1 MRSEKWE
8 GMRLLKKYDIDISK
22 LNLGKYDFSYQIDDE
37 FFELFE
43 YSLIKQGKLSV
54 DLEVDKKTSFISLG
68 FQFRGSIKLL
78 CDRSLDTFDFD
89 FKTENEIILKFGDE
103 AIELSDDVEI
113 IPFNTQQVNV
123 AKYMYE
129 FISVALPMKKLHPRY
144 NEEIDED
151 QIIYSSNE
159 DEEEDKSEVDP
170 RWIELKKLKNKD

>member
-43 YSLIKQGKLSV
+43 YSLIKQGELSV

-68 FQFRGSIKLL
+68 FQIRGSIKLI

-89 FKTENEIILKFGDE
+89 LKTENEIILKYGDE

-129 FISVALPMKKLHPRY
+129 FISVAIPMKKLHPRY

-159 DEEEDKSEVDP
+159 DEEENKAEIDP

>member
-1 MRSEKWE
+1 M
-8 GMRLLKKYDIDISK
+8 KY
-22 LNLGKYDFSYQIDDE
+22 
-37 FFELFE
+37 
-43 YSLIKQGKLSV
+43 
-54 DLEVDKKTSFISLG
+54 
-68 FQFRGSIKLL
+68 
-78 CDRSLDTFDFD
+78 
-89 FKTENEIILKFGDE
+89 GDE

-129 FISVALPMKKLHPRY
+129 FISVAIPMKKLHPRY

-159 DEEEDKSEVDP
+159 DEEEDKAEIDP